1 MLNDPL
7 WALATSHH
15 RSLPPTQRL
24 FLAVQS
30 VWPLP
35 PWHRAIEIT
44 LPPLQLSF
52 LEIASF
58 LDVVFHF
65 WFSCSCPLLPPVHSL
80 SRHIAVSALE
90 LHLCHVFTPLFSTS
104 AARCRSH
111 REGARQVPGRSH
123 CHSKVQTGMCTPKCW
138 VHETIVSLARHGVCQ
153 CFVLVPVGSVFHL
166 YEKVQN
172 PRLLKVDGT
181 SAVQEQSG

>member
-52 LEIASF
+52 L
-58 LDVVFHF
+58 DVVFHF

-90 LHLCHVFTPLFSTS
+90 LHLCHVFTPFFPPLQLV
-104 AARCRSH
+104 AAHIVKAQDKSPEEAIAIVKSKRECAHPNAGFMKQLLAWHVMGYVSILCLCLWEVFFIYMRKCRI
-111 REGARQVPGRSH
+111 QD
-123 CHSKVQTGMCTPKCW
+123 C
-138 VHETIVSLARHGVCQ
+138 
-153 CFVLVPVGSVFHL
+153 
-166 YEKVQN
+166 
-172 PRLLKVDGT
+172 
-181 SAVQEQSG
+181 